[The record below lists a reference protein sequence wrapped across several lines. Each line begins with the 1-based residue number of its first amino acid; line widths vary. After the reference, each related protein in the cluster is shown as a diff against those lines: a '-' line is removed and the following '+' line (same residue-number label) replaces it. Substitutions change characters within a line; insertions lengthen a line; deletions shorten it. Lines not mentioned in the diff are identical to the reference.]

1 MFIIM
6 AEASITVTIK
16 LFAIYQ
22 EVYGI
27 PELIRQFTPETTVSE
42 ALSLVIE
49 EHPQL
54 KKWQSITRFSINY
67 QFVESDTKLQDG
79 DELVFIPP
87 VSGG

>member
-1 MFIIM
+1 M
-6 AEASITVTIK
+6 AQGSITITIK

-22 EVYGI
+22 EIYGI
-27 PELIRQFTPETTVSE
+27 SELIRQIPSETTVIQV
-42 ALSLVIE
+42 LSLIIE

-54 KKWQSITRFSINY
+54 QKWQSITRFSINY
-67 QFVESDTKLQDG
+67 QFVEADTTLQDG

>member
-1 MFIIM
+1 M
-6 AEASITVTIK
+6 AQSSITITIK

-22 EVYGI
+22 EVYGV
-27 PELIRQFTPETTVSE
+27 PELTRQVPQETTVSNI
-42 ALSLVIE
+42 LSELIE

-54 KKWQSITRFSINY
+54 KKWQDITRFSVNY
-67 QFVESDTKLQDG
+67 QFVEADTKLQDG

>member
-1 MFIIM
+1 MIM
-6 AEASITVTIK
+6 VQGSITVTIK

-27 PELIRQFTPETTVSE
+27 PELIRQFPLETTVSE
-42 ALSLVIE
+42 VLSLIIE

-54 KKWQSITRFSINY
+54 QKWQSITRFSINY
-67 QFVESDTKLQDG
+67 KFVEGDTKLQDG

>member
-1 MFIIM
+1 MTQ
-6 AEASITVTIK
+6 SLITVTIK

-22 EVYGI
+22 EVYGVS
-27 PELIRQFTPETTVSE
+27 ELKRQLASETTVNDV
-42 ALSLVIE
+42 LLMIIE
-49 EHPQL
+49 EHPEL

-67 QFVESDTKLQDG
+67 QFVEADTKLQNG